1 MADELDDSN
10 DAGERIHKFWR
21 AHSMDTTQVDSTPKI
36 KFFDKIDMWP
46 DPNDHSRLSRMP
58 NAHTLYYSLHEVGC
72 RGRRRRVFH
81 AGRVH
86 ARALQCGD
94 LVTARFSS

>member
-1 MADELDDSN
+1 MEIPPESDAAADELDDSN
-10 DAGERIHKFWR
+10 DAGERIHKFRR

-58 NAHTLYYSLHEVGC
+58 NAHTLYSNVRLLAASNQSRLPLC
-72 RGRRRRVFH
+72 TRVFMTH
-81 AGRVH
+81 
-86 ARALQCGD
+86 
-94 LVTARFSS
+94 